1 MKATY
6 AWEPSEDPIEKDNET
21 ILEVAAKMNPNVHT
35 NWLAIHC
42 MSS

>member
-21 ILEVAAKMNPNVHT
+21 ILEVPDKINSNVMFTHI
-35 NWLAIHC
+35 LSVI
-42 MSS
+42 M